1 MASPIIQLFALQE
14 VDTRLRGLTSGIDEL
29 EKAADEIARQAEETR
44 SRVDARRQEAGDL
57 DRRRREIEARL
68 RDEEEKTKTRR
79 MRMQRIRNDRELAAL
94 RHEIDLGKESSS
106 LLEEELLKIFEI
118 LEVKTAEIGG
128 LDEELRAHQERLDE
142 RRLELEMK
150 REELR
155 ERLEATRAER
165 AKIAADLDP
174 DLIARYDVLRS
185 RRAGVA
191 VVEIRQG
198 DCSGCGLRLPPQLL
212 TQLHRNQDLIPCP
225 SCHRILYTSIVR
237 PDPAPS
243 SS

>member
-1 MASPIIQLFALQE
+1 
-14 VDTRLRGLTSGIDEL
+14 
-29 EKAADEIARQAEETR
+29 
-44 SRVDARRQEAGDL
+44 
-57 DRRRREIEARL
+57 
-68 RDEEEKTKTRR
+68 
-79 MRMQRIRNDRELAAL
+79 
-94 RHEIDLGKESSS
+94 
-106 LLEEELLKIFEI
+106 
-118 LEVKTAEIGG
+118 VKNAEIGG
-128 LDEELRAHQERLDE
+128 LNEELRAHQERLDE
-142 RRLELEMK
+142 RRLELEVK

-174 DLIARYDVLRS
+174 ELVARYDVLRS

-237 PDPAPS
+237 PDPVPS